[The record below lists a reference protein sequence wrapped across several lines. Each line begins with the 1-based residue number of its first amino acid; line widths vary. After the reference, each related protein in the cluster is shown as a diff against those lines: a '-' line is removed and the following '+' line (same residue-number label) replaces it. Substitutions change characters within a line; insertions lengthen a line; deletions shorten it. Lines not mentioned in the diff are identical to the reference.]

1 MTISAKVIEDSTNS
15 LNERITT
22 FVLEYPRFIHAE
34 FMTHRVFSRNAAS
47 SRAIPIE
54 KMIQKVIDDPAMP
67 IYWGKNQKGMQA
79 NEELT
84 EDQIHYAKIEWLKAR
99 DRAVES
105 AKMLSSMMVHKQ
117 ISNRALEPYLNIK
130 VICTGTAYENFFA
143 LRDHPDAQP
152 EIRELARCMKEA
164 LRSSVAKPLGENE
177 WHLPFVTDEER
188 LNSAL
193 DTNLIRSAARCAR
206 VSYDRVEGG
215 SSDLQNDIRIFTQ
228 LTSSKPPHSSPLEH
242 QATPGIGQNYYNL
255 FSWKNL
261 RWFADRDPSY
271 IPNMLQDRIT

>member
-1 MTISAKVIEDSTNS
+1 MTISANVIEDSVND
-15 LNERITT
+15 LNERVTT

-54 KMIQKVIDDPAMP
+54 KMIQKVMDDPAMP
-67 IYWGKNQKGMQA
+67 VHWGKNQKGMQA

-84 EDQIHYAKIEWLKAR
+84 EDQIHYAKIVWLIAR

-117 ISNRALEPYLNIK
+117 ISNRVLEPYLNIK
-130 VICTGTAYENFFA
+130 VICTGTSYENFFG

-164 LRSSVAKPLGENE
+164 LRSSVAKPLSEDE

-188 LNSAL
+188 SNSDLGA
-193 DTNLIRSAARCAR
+193 NLIRSAARCAR

-215 SSDLQNDIRIFTQ
+215 SSDLANDIRIFTQ
-228 LTSSKPPHSSPLEH
+228 LTSSKPAHSSPLEH
-242 QATPGIGQNYYNL
+242 QATPGIGQNYYNF

-261 RWFADRDPSY
+261 RWISDRDPSLLAK
-271 IPNMLQDRIT
+271 IIEDLSK